1 MATFIVKYDA
11 PPVVT
16 KAAVQK
22 EVGKY
27 KVDKVALKVTGKP
40 VEKNKVWHIGAFALA
55 GEEAAKLAELK
66 GKLVIVVG
74 TLVEDDKGKQ
84 SLEVTKFEEV
94 TKKK

>member
-1 MATFIVKYDA
+1 VKYDA

-40 VEKNKVWHIGAFALA
+40 VEKNKVWTIGNFALT
-55 GEEAAKLAELK
+55 GEEAPKLAELK